1 MENDIKKTR
10 SQLVRKLFFLVLI
23 LLLMAGSFLFGAY
36 ISNSETTV
44 AGSINEKTAYIGK
57 VVGKFAP
64 AKPGRLP
71 EDVNFDL
78 FWETWDNIEKYYVD
92 HDKLS
97 EKEMFYG
104 ALKGLVAS
112 VGDPYTVFMEPKV
125 SKEFADD
132 MAGTFEGIGA
142 EIGIKDDVLTIIAP
156 LPEMPAEIAG
166 LKAGDK
172 VLAIDGE
179 TTMGISVDAAVN
191 KIRGEKGTNVILTIT
206 RNGLETAED
215 ITITRGAIFIKSI
228 RTSLTEDNIFVIKIS
243 NFNND
248 TAELFNQAVREAL
261 DKNPKGI
268 ILDLRNNPGG
278 YLETAI
284 EVASEWIESGPIV
297 SEKYS
302 EEKILDHLARGRA
315 RLRGIPTI
323 VLVNQGSASASEIV
337 AGAMQDTKQGIIVGK
352 KTFGKGSVQTLNDL
366 SDGSSI
372 KITVAKWLTPN
383 GRSINDEGIE
393 TDVDIDFTIED
404 YNTGSDSQMD
414 RAVELILH
422 PETIDRVDKTA
433 SSTSATTTKDT
444 E

>member
-1 MENDIKKTR
+1 MENNVNEKK
-10 SQLVRKLFFLVLI
+10 SQIVRRLFFLVLI
-23 LLLMAGSFLFGAY
+23 LLLMAGSFSFGIY
-36 ISNSETTV
+36 VSNANTPITKV
-44 AGSINEKTAYIGK
+44 INEKTAYLGS
-57 VVGKFAP
+57 VVGKYTP
-64 AKPGRLP
+64 VKPGKLP
-71 EDVNFDL
+71 EDVDFNL
-78 FWETWDNIEKYYVD
+78 FWETWDSIEKYYVD

-156 LPEMPAEIAG
+156 LPEMPAELAG

-179 TTMGISVDAAVN
+179 TTIGINIDAAVN
-191 KIRGEKGTNVILTIT
+191 KIRGEKGTNVVLTIT

-228 RTSLTEDNIFVIKIS
+228 RTNMTEDNIFVIKIT

-248 TAELFNQAVREAL
+248 TTDLFNQAVREAL

-268 ILDLRNNPGG
+268 VLDLRNNPGG

-284 EVASEWIESGPIV
+284 EVASEWIESGPVV
-297 SEKYS
+297 SEKYN
-302 EEKILDHLARGRA
+302 EDKIIDHLARGRA
-315 RLRGIPTI
+315 RLKDVPTV

-337 AGAMQDTKQGIIVGK
+337 AGALQDTNLGIIVGK
-352 KTFGKGSVQTLNDL
+352 KSFGKGSVQTLNGL
-366 SDGSSI
+366 SDGSSL

-393 TDVDIDFTIED
+393 VDVDIDYGIED
-404 YNTGSDSQMD
+404 YNTGNDPQMN
-414 RAVELILH
+414 RAIELILH
-422 PETIDRVDKTA
+422 PETIDRIDKTA
-433 SSTSATTTKDT
+433 SSTASSTDVID
-444 E
+444 